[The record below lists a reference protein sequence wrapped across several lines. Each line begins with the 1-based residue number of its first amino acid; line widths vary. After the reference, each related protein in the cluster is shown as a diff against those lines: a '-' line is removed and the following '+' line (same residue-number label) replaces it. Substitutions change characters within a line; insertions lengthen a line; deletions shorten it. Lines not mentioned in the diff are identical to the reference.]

1 MANISKWI
9 LLAAT
14 LVSAAVI
21 FVSAVLPVA
30 YEQALVNLL
39 VGELAALALGHAT
52 YRVSSGKPVAPMSM
66 VLAIV
71 SGVAMFLSPLF
82 IEPVD
87 PILTIMFASGVVVTV
102 GGVVGVVGRVLG
114 GEEQRRSGGERIA
127 ERARTEQSGN

>member
-1 MANISKWI
+1 MSNRSKWV

-14 LVSAAVI
+14 LVSIAVI
-21 FVSAVLPVA
+21 FVPAVLSIA

-52 YRVSSGKPVAPMSM
+52 YRVSSGKPVAPMS
-66 VLAIV
+66 VALAIV
-71 SGVAMFLSPLF
+71 SGVALFLSPLF

-87 PILTIMFASGVVVTV
+87 PILTIMFVSGGVIAV

-114 GEEQRRSGGERIA
+114 GEEQQRSGGERIA
-127 ERARTEQSGN
+127 ERARTEQTGN